1 VTLRVLDTAV
11 WNGDSAERPVG
22 SSGKVRD
29 VRGRGP
35 SRAAYVDW
43 GGGERGWY
51 RRHELLTMREAA
63 ERGIEPCAAAWHGEQ
78 AASSAPWS

>member
-11 WNGDSAERPVG
+11 WNGDPAERPVG

-35 SRAAYVDW
+35 SRAVYVDW
-43 GGGERGWY
+43 GRGEQGWY
-51 RRHELLTMREAA
+51 PRRELLTVREAVQ
-63 ERGIEPCAAAWHGEQ
+63 RGIEPCAAAGGEQ
-78 AASSAPWS
+78 AASPALWP

>member
-1 VTLRVLDTAV
+1 MTLRVLDTAV
-11 WNGDSAERPVG
+11 RNGDPAERPVG

-43 GGGERGWY
+43 GGGRAGLVPEG
-51 RRHELLTMREAA
+51 
-63 ERGIEPCAAAWHGEQ
+63 
-78 AASSAPWS
+78 ASC